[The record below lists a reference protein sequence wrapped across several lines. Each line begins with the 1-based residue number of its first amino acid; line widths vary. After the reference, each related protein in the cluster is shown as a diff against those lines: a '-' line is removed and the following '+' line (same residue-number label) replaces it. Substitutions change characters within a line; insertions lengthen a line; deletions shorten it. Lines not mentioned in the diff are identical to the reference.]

1 MNYLDLIILSIVGI
15 FVIKGLFRGF
25 FHEVLGLVGLLV
37 GLIFA
42 TKYMSNAAVWVDEY
56 LRIPPGLATLLGF
69 LLIFLGIVFGF
80 QLLAHILQKLSQV
93 SLLGWLEKLGGG
105 LVGFLKGATIIS
117 LLILFVS
124 IIPFANQLIPGRADS
139 KLFRPMKAFAP
150 YLFDLLTEMVPDS
163 KSFYAELKESLEN
176 FSPSEL
182 GKNTKQFLESF
193 QDHEKTSESNS
204 TDEQSR

>member
-1 MNYLDLIILSIVGI
+1 MNYLDFIILTIIGL

-25 FHEVLGLVGLLV
+25 FQEILGLVGLLV

-42 TKYMSNAAVWVDEY
+42 TKYMSNAALWIDKY
-56 LRIPPGLATLLGF
+56 LKIPPGLTTLLGF

-80 QLLAHILQKLSQV
+80 QLLAHVLQKLSKF

-117 LLILFVS
+117 LLILFIS
-124 IIPFANQLIPGRADS
+124 IIPFASQLIPGRTDS

-150 YLFDLLTEMVPDS
+150 YMFDLLTETIPGS

-193 QDHEKTSESNS
+193 QNHEKSSESNS